1 MFVVVC
7 LCFVSS
13 EACKILLCFCLI
25 RSSSFAGE
33 ETIIELITTL
43 NLVPCL
49 GGIPGKKKGTE
60 KTVAC

>member
-33 ETIIELITTL
+33 ETIIELITTE
-43 NLVPCL
+43 L
-49 GGIPGKKKGTE
+49 GALGDKKKGTE
-60 KTVAC
+60 NTVAC